1 MRDNLTEEEIG
12 LLNMARL
19 HPYKY
24 SIEVDND
31 DIFVLDL
38 DSDRIAGNFNLYGQE
53 MIVALLK
60 YIGTNA
66 NFV

>member
-1 MRDNLTEEEIG
+1 MRDTLTKEEVD
-12 LLNMARL
+12 LLNKAISN
-19 HPYKY
+19 PNKY

-38 DSDRIAGNFNLYGQE
+38 EADEVAGDFYLYGQDL
-53 MIVALLK
+53 IVALLK
-60 YIGTNA
+60 HIGANA